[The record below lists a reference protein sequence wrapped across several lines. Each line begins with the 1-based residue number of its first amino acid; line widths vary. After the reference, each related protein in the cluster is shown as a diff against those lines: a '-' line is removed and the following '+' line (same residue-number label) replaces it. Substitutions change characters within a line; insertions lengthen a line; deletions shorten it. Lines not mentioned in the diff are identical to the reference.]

1 VVTTVS
7 AGRRGRVIGALTASA
22 ALALSIGAGLTLA
35 PTAEATPPSSKD
47 VTATLFEWKFD
58 SVAKACTDTLGPKGY
73 GFVEVSPPQ
82 EHIQGAQWW
91 TSYQPVSYKIA
102 GRLGDRTS
110 FQNMVS
116 TCHAAGV
123 KVIADSVINHMTAGS
138 GTGTGGT
145 NYTKYNYPGYY
156 QDQDFHSCRTAIS
169 NYSDRTNVQ
178 TCELVNLADLDTG
191 STYVQQTIA
200 NYLSDLQTLGVD
212 GFRID
217 AAKHIAAT
225 DLAGIKAKMSNPSA
239 YWVQEVIYGAGE
251 AVQPSEYTGNG
262 DVDEFRSG
270 TWLKSAFNGGKI
282 SDLSTW
288 GSGLLASSQ
297 ARTFV
302 DNWDTERNGSTLNYK
317 YGSSYTLANVFML
330 AFPYGSPN
338 VYSGYAFSN
347 NDDGPPN
354 GGTVNACYADG
365 WNCTH
370 AWRQVANMVGFRNA
384 VSGTG
389 MTNWWSNGNNAIGF
403 GRGDKGYVAINHESG
418 PITQTFQTS
427 LPAGTYC
434 DVQHGDPS
442 TGGGCSGTTYTVG
455 SNGTFT
461 ATIAAGDA
469 VALYVGA
476 SGNATATATATS
488 TPTGTTGSATVFYST
503 DKNWSAYYLHYA
515 PTGGTWTTAPGVVM
529 DTACTGWVKKTVDL
543 GTAAGLAATFNN
555 GSGTWDNNNSANYAL
570 GTGNV
575 TVKDGVIGS
584 GDPCAGATASA
595 SASPTATATSTST
608 GASFAVNATT
618 VTGQNIYVVGNN
630 ATLGNWDTS
639 QALLLSSAAYPVW
652 KLNVTLAAGTAF
664 EYKYIRKDA
673 SGAVTWESGANRTAT
688 VPASGLVTLSD
699 TWRP

>member
-1 VVTTVS
+1 MVTTVS
-7 AGRRGRVIGALTASA
+7 AGRRGRAIGALTASA
-22 ALALSIGAGLTLA
+22 ALALSIGAGLSIA
-35 PTAEATPPSSKD
+35 PTAEATPPSTKD

-102 GRLGDRTS
+102 GRLGDRTA
-110 FQNMVS
+110 FQSMVS

-123 KVIADSVINHMTAGS
+123 KVIADSVVNHMSAGS

-145 NYTKYNYPGYY
+145 VYTKYNYPGYY
-156 QDQDFHSCRTAIS
+156 QDQDFHSCRQAIS
-169 NYSDRTNVQ
+169 NYGDRSNVQ
-178 TCELVNLADLDTG
+178 NCELVNLSDLDTG
-191 STYVQQTIA
+191 SSYVQQTIA
-200 NYLSDLQTLGVD
+200 NYLSDLLTLGVD

-217 AAKHIAAT
+217 AAKHIAAS
-225 DLAGIKAKMSNPSA
+225 DLSAVKAKMSNPNA
-239 YWVQEVIYGAGE
+239 YWVTEVIYGAGE
-251 AVQPSEYTGNG
+251 PIQPSEYTGLG

-288 GSGLLASSQ
+288 GNGLLASNQ

-317 YGSSYTLANVFML
+317 YGSAYTLANVFML
-330 AFPYGSPN
+330 AHPYGSPN
-338 VYSGYAFSN
+338 VYSGYAFTN

-354 GGTVNACYADG
+354 GGTVNACYSDG

-384 VSGTG
+384 VSGTA
-389 MTNWWSNGNNAIGF
+389 MTNWWSNGNNAVAF
-403 GRGDKGYVAINHESG
+403 GRGSKGFVAINRESSS
-418 PITQTFQTS
+418 ITQTFQTS

-434 DVQHGDPS
+434 DVQHGDPVS
-442 TGGGCSGTTYTVG
+442 GGCTGTSYTVG
-455 SNGTFT
+455 SDGKFT
-461 ATIAAGDA
+461 ATVGAGDA
-469 VALYVGA
+469 VAIYVGA
-476 SGNATATATATS
+476 GGQPTS
-488 TPTGTTGSATVFYST
+488 TPTATPTGGNSATVFYST

-515 PTGGTWTTAPGVVM
+515 PTGGTWTTTPGVAM
-529 DTACTGWVKKTVDL
+529 TAACTGWVKYTADL
-543 GTAAGLAATFNN
+543 GSAASLAATFNN

-575 TVKDGVIGS
+575 TVKDGVVGS
-584 GDPCAGATASA
+584 GDPCATST
-595 SASPTATATSTST
+595 PTATPTSTPTSSTT

-630 ATLGNWDTS
+630 TALGNWNTGS
-639 QALLLSSAAYPVW
+639 ALLLSSASYPVW
-652 KLNVTLAAGTAF
+652 KLDVATAAGTAF

-673 SGAVTWESGANRTAT
+673 SGNVTWESGANRTAT
-688 VPASGLVTLSD
+688 VPASGLVTLND
-699 TWRP
+699 TFRS

>member
-1 VVTTVS
+1 M
-7 AGRRGRVIGALTASA
+7 GALTASA
-22 ALALSIGAGLTLA
+22 ALALSVGAGLSLA
-35 PTAEATPPSSKD
+35 PTAEATPPGSKD

-82 EHIQGAQWW
+82 EHIQGSQWW

-110 FQNMVS
+110 FQNMIN

-123 KVIADSVINHMTAGS
+123 KVIADSVINHMAAGS

-156 QDQDFHSCRTAIS
+156 QDQDFHSCRSAIS
-169 NYSDRTNVQ
+169 NYGDRGNVQ
-178 TCELVNLADLDTG
+178 NCELVNLSDLNTG
-191 STYVQQTIA
+191 SAYVQQTIA
-200 NYLSDLQTLGVD
+200 NYLSDMANLGVD

-217 AAKHIAAT
+217 AAKHIAASE
-225 DLAGIKAKMSNPSA
+225 LSAIKAKMTNPNA
-239 YWVQEVIYGAGE
+239 YWVQEVIYGSGE
-251 AVQPSEYTGNG
+251 PIQPSEYTGTG
-262 DVDEFRSG
+262 DVDEFRSA

-288 GSGLLASSQ
+288 GNGLLGSSQ

-317 YGSSYTLANVFML
+317 YGSAYTLANVFLL
-330 AFPYGSPN
+330 ANPYGSPN
-338 VYSGYAFSN
+338 VYSGYAFSG

-354 GGTVNACYADG
+354 GGTVNACYSDG

-384 VSGTG
+384 VSGTA

-403 GRGDKGYVAINHESG
+403 GRGSKGYVAINRESG
-418 PITQTFQTS
+418 SITQTFQTS

-434 DVQHGDPS
+434 DVQHGDPT
-442 TGGGCSGTTYTVG
+442 TGGGCSGPAYTVG
-455 SNGTFT
+455 STGQFT
-461 ATIAAGDA
+461 ATVAAGEA

-476 SGNATATATATS
+476 GATASPTATPTATA
-488 TPTGTTGSATVFYST
+488 TPTGTTSATVFYST
-503 DKNWSAYYLHYA
+503 NKNWSAYYLHYA
-515 PTGGTWTTAPGVVM
+515 PTGGTWTTAPGVAM
-529 DTACTGWVKKTVDL
+529 TAACTGWVKYTASL
-543 GTAAGLAATFNN
+543 GTASGLAATFNN

-575 TVKDGVIGS
+575 TVKDGVVGS
-584 GDPCAGATASA
+584 GDPCATAT
-595 SASPTATATSTST
+595 PTATATTSAT
-608 GASFAVNATT
+608 PTATASPTSATGGASFAVTATT
-618 VTGQNIYVVGNN
+618 VVGQNIYVVGSN
-630 ATLGNWDTS
+630 AALGAWDTS
-639 QALLLSSAAYPVW
+639 AALLLSSASYPVW
-652 KLNVTLAAGTAF
+652 KLDVALAAGTAF

-688 VPASGLVTLSD
+688 VPASGAVTLND
-699 TWRP
+699 TFRS